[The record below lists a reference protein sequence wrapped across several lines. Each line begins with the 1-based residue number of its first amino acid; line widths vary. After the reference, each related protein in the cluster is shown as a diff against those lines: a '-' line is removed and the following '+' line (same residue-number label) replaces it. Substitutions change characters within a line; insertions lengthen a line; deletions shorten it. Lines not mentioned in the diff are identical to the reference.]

1 MVKVMKKF
9 PGGERPL
16 YGRDSLFLAQ
26 RLRQDY
32 WRRHKER
39 ADLLVYKE
47 NIAQN
52 QRRADY
58 VNEVRRV
65 EGFLQ
70 NDLTYEARRS
80 YLKGARDTLKAKLSE
95 LGVNG
100 LPEYS

>member
-1 MVKVMKKF
+1 MAKVIKHF
-9 PGGERPL
+9 PGVGERPL

-58 VNEVRRV
+58 VNEVRRL

-70 NDLTYEARRS
+70 HNLTYESRRS
-80 YLKGARDTLKAKLSE
+80 YLEKASGNLKEKLKAM
-95 LGVNG
+95 GVAA
-100 LPEYS
+100 LPD